1 MLFLSLIL
9 HLSHVQCTKQNEQQ
23 NLSFSYQTESAAVVQ
38 IRPVYIGVV
47 SGPTLMHLECERHT
61 MPPVACCIPGVAW
74 NQRIRM
80 TIAYPHYSAGGI
92 IRYNSYSLQ
101 LTNDRKFGR
110 TQKRHRVRTTSA
122 YRQHLLSTHSPIVKF
137 FRSYTFCSL

>member
-1 MLFLSLIL
+1 MSNAPNKMSNKTQV
-9 HLSHVQCTKQNEQQ
+9 SHTRQ
-23 NLSFSYQTESAAVVQ
+23 NLQQYVLGSNPTRWSCVH
-38 IRPVYIGVV
+38 RGVV
-47 SGPTLMHLECERHT
+47 SGHLECERHT
-61 MPPVACCIPGVAW
+61 MPPAACCIPGVAW

-92 IRYNSYSLQ
+92 IRYNSYSLLQ

-137 FRSYTFCSL
+137 FRCYTFCSL